1 MFVPCVSD
9 HYSRSTYTPFVAS
22 QPRTH
27 HFLYP
32 TLGGLGRFVGKKGED
47 GEFVDYMCS
56 DVGASVVGALVLTK
70 YDDLIIMNVPLLIP

>member
-1 MFVPCVSD
+1 MLVTTIPEVRILPLSRASLVP
-9 HYSRSTYTPFVAS
+9 A
-22 QPRTH
+22 

-32 TLGGLGRFVGKKGED
+32 SLGGLGRYVGKWGG

-70 YDDLIIMNVPLLIP
+70 DKNL